1 MEVVDILQRSGGSA
15 SFADLSGRVSAR
27 SIRAALAAGRIL
39 RVARGVYALP
49 IEAADLTVARVNG
62 GVLSRE
68 SAALHHGFA
77 VVTRP
82 LIPHVTVNR
91 TQRRRK
97 TELDCIMHR
106 TEQWPATIAD
116 DETAGEEMPQPAE
129 RVTSP
134 RRTVL
139 DCARYLPFGEALAI
153 GDSALRSGKVQADLL
168 AKDAQGLRGP
178 GRRQAMRVVAAM
190 DDRAESALESMLRAR
205 VIQAGLTGFVPQYQ
219 IRDGRFFARVDL
231 ANPFLRIVLEAD
243 SFAFHGT
250 RAALRRDC
258 RRYVNLARL
267 GWVLLRY
274 SWEDVILDDAWVG
287 ESLTAVVAGRS
298 LAVRRRAA

>member
-1 MEVVDILQRSGGSA
+1 MADVVDILQRSGGSA

-27 SIRAALAAGRIL
+27 SIRAALAAGRIT
-39 RVARGVYALP
+39 RVAKGVYTLP
-49 IEAADLTVARVNG
+49 IEAADLTVAQANG

-82 LIPHVTVNR
+82 LVPQVTVNR

-97 TELDCIMHR
+97 TELDCTMHW
-106 TEQWPATIAD
+106 TEQWPATTD
-116 DETAGEEMPQPAE
+116 DETAGEEKPQE
-129 RVTSP
+129 TRRVTSP

-168 AKDAQGLRGP
+168 AKDAHALRGP
-178 GRRQAMRVVAAM
+178 GRRRAMRVVASLDA
-190 DDRAESALESMLRAR
+190 RAESALESMLRAR
-205 VIQAGLTGFVPQYQ
+205 VVEAGLTGFVPQHQ
-219 IRDGRFFARVDL
+219 IRVPGFSARVDL

-287 ESLTAVVAGRS
+287 ESLTGVVAGP
-298 LAVRRRAA
+298 LAGRRRAA